1 MDMDHK
7 TLVLS
12 AQAKKT
18 TDGFIPYDQ
27 KQHHLNSN
35 PSNKNAYYS
44 PTELDKIRQM
54 AHGPSEENLH
64 LMLHRQN
71 ITLHASSV
79 ERVKLWGN
87 TIMGYRKKRLAA
99 QNEKARILE
108 EERLKVDAEWA
119 KLREMERQNA
129 IQRARQLQQSDQP
142 RVRALHSQLLL
153 SNVLQERDKQK
164 EYKKRRDMAQKIHD
178 AADVLAM
185 RLTLLDDIEKDKI
198 KAQKEVVCRYEFA
211 DQIRKEINQ
220 KSEERKIAR
229 QMDCDYYS
237 HVYKDIERETKEK
250 SILEHAIKMQA
261 EKDRCS
267 ALAEMTKEK
276 KEAKLIEIKSADK
289 LAMDN
294 QNFNS
299 KKNYHAIMKKEHE
312 KLLAQQRDARFE
324 KVSKIPMQL
333 DREADEKRLAYIL
346 KSSHAKDNEDCVRQ
360 DAERAKHERHRKEQ
374 REFLDQHR
382 RHVQD
387 LKIKDKLIAQQDQK
401 DLQERYE
408 EYVHEMAKQ
417 SEAKNQAMQTLN
429 ASQAI
434 QIESNRIAA
443 AKIAKQN
450 ALIDS
455 ELIAAR
461 QTEDDEFDAYASK
474 LVQEW
479 RNAGKNVSPIEK
491 SLEKERKGYSRLRRA
506 VVKDY

>member
-1 MDMDHK
+1 
-7 TLVLS
+7 
-12 AQAKKT
+12 
-18 TDGFIPYDQ
+18 
-27 KQHHLNSN
+27 
-35 PSNKNAYYS
+35 
-44 PTELDKIRQM
+44 M

-276 KEAKLIEIKSADK
+276 RYTHEA
-289 LAMDN
+289 
-294 QNFNS
+294 
-299 KKNYHAIMKKEHE
+299 
-312 KLLAQQRDARFE
+312 
-324 KVSKIPMQL
+324 
-333 DREADEKRLAYIL
+333 
-346 KSSHAKDNEDCVRQ
+346 
-360 DAERAKHERHRKEQ
+360 
-374 REFLDQHR
+374 
-382 RHVQD
+382 
-387 LKIKDKLIAQQDQK
+387 
-401 DLQERYE
+401 
-408 EYVHEMAKQ
+408 
-417 SEAKNQAMQTLN
+417 
-429 ASQAI
+429 
-434 QIESNRIAA
+434 
-443 AKIAKQN
+443 
-450 ALIDS
+450 
-455 ELIAAR
+455 
-461 QTEDDEFDAYASK
+461 
-474 LVQEW
+474 
-479 RNAGKNVSPIEK
+479 
-491 SLEKERKGYSRLRRA
+491 SLELKESCLHMKFHYLKPSTNLMAYQMTGSGIDRDKISR
-506 VVKDY
+506 